1 MATSDINYNVKV
13 QLDATDI
20 PTKNKLVI
28 WSGSAENFALS
39 NESAPTTIC
48 TTSDQNVGSKSL
60 VITSLSSAND
70 TILKGE
76 LTAKVQ
82 DGTRYQIS
90 RIIIGW
96 KDNTTSTTNIS
107 VVEDVRYPDSKIIYS
122 INSFAATW
130 GGNDTIT
137 LTWTQYTMGST
148 SDQSVDYCLNYITF

>member
-48 TTSDQNVGSKSL
+48 STYDQNVGTKTFN
-60 VITSLSSAND
+60 ITNLSSTND
-70 TILKGE
+70 TVLKGE
-76 LTAKVQ
+76 FTAKVQ
-82 DGTRYQIS
+82 DGSRYQIS

-96 KDNTTSTTNIS
+96 KANDSTTNIS
-107 VVEDVRYPDSKIIYS
+107 TVEDVRYPDSKIIYN

-130 GGNDTIT
+130 SGTDEII
-137 LTWTQYTMGST
+137 LTWAQYTMGST